1 MSSAAEQQRIAWDRF
16 KRDPVFAAKFWT
28 IKHPKGARPWDLYP
42 AQEEILDSWGSGDNH
57 IHLKARQIGFSTTVG
72 FFAFWM
78 AVTRPESSILLLS
91 RGEREAQELLEKVK
105 FGLDRLTPFVQAK
118 VPTVSVRTLSK
129 IAFSNGSEILSLP
142 SASDP
147 ARGYTGSLVV
157 VDEWAFLPNP
167 EESWASIQPVA
178 DIGGQ
183 IIGLSTANG
192 MGNFFH
198 TLWERATHG
207 DSTFIPMFYPW
218 NAVPVRDQDWYERQ
232 QKDLLGWQLHQE
244 YPTTPEEA
252 FIKSGATV
260 FSPDDIR
267 LLKTRPPKRYRI
279 QENWTKS
286 PGIRR
291 HDDGELSIWK
301 LPEENG
307 VYVVGA
313 DPAEGLIHGDFSSAH
328 VLDATDGSLCAT
340 WHGRIAADIFGEILH
355 NIGILYNEALVCVE
369 ANNHGL
375 TTLTALRRP
384 GYPRIYKQRQHN
396 RVTNSNP
403 TEYGFK
409 TSRASKPLLID
420 DLGAYLRENP
430 DMPCEE
436 TIRELITYVRD
447 SRGQMSGSPHD
458 DRVISL
464 ALAVHML
471 QFAYIPEY
479 KQEVDDTGTLD
490 WWARHLDVEPPA
502 DYLGTPVQPFG
513 RTRLS

>member
-1 MSSAAEQQRIAWDRF
+1 MVNDQAKRDLAWKKF
-16 KRDPVFAAKFWT
+16 QKDPVFAAKFWT
-28 IKHPKGARPWDLYP
+28 IKHPKGARQWETYD
-42 AQEEILDSWGSGDNH
+42 AQEEILASWATGENH

-72 FFAFWM
+72 FFAWWV
-78 AVTRPESSILLLS
+78 AVTQAEASILLLS

-105 FGLDRLTPFVQAK
+105 FGIDRLTPFIKSKA
-118 VPTVSVRTLSK
+118 PEISTRTLSK

-147 ARGYTGSLVV
+147 ARGYTGRLVV

-207 DSTFIPMFYPW
+207 DSTFTPMFYAW
-218 NAVPVRDQDWYERQ
+218 DTVPGRDEEWYERQ
-232 QKDLLGWQLHQE
+232 KKDLLGWQLHQE
-244 YPTTPEEA
+244 YPSSPEEA

-260 FSPDDIR
+260 FSPEDLR
-267 LLKTRPPKRYRI
+267 KLETRAPKRYRI
-279 QENWTKS
+279 MENWSQS
-286 PGIRR
+286 PTVRR
-291 HDDGELSIWK
+291 HDDGELAIWRQ
-301 LPEENG
+301 PEPDG
-307 VYVVGA
+307 IYVVGA
-313 DPAEGLIHGDFSSAH
+313 DPAEGLIHGDFSSVH
-328 VLDATDGSLCAT
+328 VLDAKDGGLAAT
-340 WHGRIAADIFGEILH
+340 WHGRIAADVFGEILH
-355 NIGILYNEALVCVE
+355 NVGTHYNKALICVE

-375 TTLTALRRP
+375 TTITALRRT
-384 GYPRIYKQRQHN
+384 GYNRIFRQRQLN
-396 RVTNSNP
+396 RVNQGNP
-403 TEYGFK
+403 QEFGFK
-409 TSRASKPLLID
+409 TSRVTKPLLID
-420 DLGAYLRENP
+420 DLGSHLRDQP

-447 SRGQMSGSPHD
+447 ARGQMSGSPHD

-471 QFAYIPEY
+471 QFTHVPEY

-490 WWARHLDVEPPA
+490 WWARKLETEPPA
-502 DYLGTPVQPFG
+502 DYLGTPIAPLR
-513 RTRLS
+513 RTPLN